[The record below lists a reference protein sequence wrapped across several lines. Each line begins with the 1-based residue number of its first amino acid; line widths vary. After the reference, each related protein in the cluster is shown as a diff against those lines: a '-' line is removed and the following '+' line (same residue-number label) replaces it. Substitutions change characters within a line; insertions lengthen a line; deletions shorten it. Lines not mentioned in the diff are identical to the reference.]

1 MTRRSAYAEVH
12 GTLDEALRGYMKPTR
27 ELASARLLRLQS
39 PDVTRRDA
47 SDTVPTHGNGGGA
60 AIDARSA
67 SVGATRR
74 HSRPTVGRLDA

>member
-47 SDTVPTHGNGGGA
+47 SDTVPTHGNNRGA
-60 AIDARSA
+60 CLDARSGNA
-67 SVGATRR
+67 RSIG
-74 HSRPTVGRLDA
+74 